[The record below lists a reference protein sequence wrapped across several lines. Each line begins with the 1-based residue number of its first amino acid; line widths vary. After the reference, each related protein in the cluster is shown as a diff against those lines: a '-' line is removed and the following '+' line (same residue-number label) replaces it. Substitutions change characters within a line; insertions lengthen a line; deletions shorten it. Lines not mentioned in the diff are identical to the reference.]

1 MMEMGKGRLETGRAA
16 WGLLRVGLKKHD
28 SYILLW
34 VLAALEHAAVPAG
47 K

>member
-1 MMEMGKGRLETGRAA
+1 MMEMGKGRLETGRAV

-34 VLAALEHAAVPAG
+34 VLAALEHRAIPAG